1 MQITI
6 DIREKELKKLM
17 PSLAVELKL
26 SPVIKQEQLILGD
39 VIISD
44 ASGKELLIIE
54 RKTLRDLAASIKDGR
69 YEEQSYRLNGHPI
82 HNHNIIYLIE
92 GDLHFYNEKYM
103 RMPKKTLYS
112 AMFCIQYYKGFSL
125 MRTSNVRE
133 SAEYILRM
141 TDKLEREKEKQ
152 GYYNGGEKNKV
163 QDYCVVAK
171 KVKKNNITPDNIG
184 SIILSQIPG
193 VSSVTAL
200 VIMGHF
206 GSLYHLIE
214 RLKEDK
220 SCLSE
225 LTYTTKDA
233 KTRHLSSTAIKN
245 VRKYL
250 LYKRV

>member
-1 MQITI
+1 MHITI

-26 SPVIKQEQLILGD
+26 SPVIKQAQLNLGD
-39 VIISD
+39 TIISD
-44 ASGKELLIIE
+44 ASGNELLIIE
-54 RKTLRDLAASIKDGR
+54 RKTLLDLAASIKDGR
-69 YEEQSYRLNGHPI
+69 YEEQSYRLNNSETP
-82 HNHNIIYLIE
+82 NHNIIYLIE
-92 GDLHFYNEKYM
+92 GDFHFYNEKYM

-141 TDKLEREKEKQ
+141 ADKLDRAKDKQ
-152 GYYNGGEKNKV
+152 GYYNGGETDKV
-163 QDYCVVAK
+163 KDYCVVSK

-200 VIMGHF
+200 VIIEHF
-206 GSLYHLIE
+206 GSLYKLFE
-214 RLKEDK
+214 SLKEDD
-220 SCLSE
+220 SCLRE
-225 LTYTTKDA
+225 LTYITKDG

-250 LYKRV
+250 LYIRV

>member
-6 DIREKELKKLM
+6 DIREKELKKLI

-26 SPVIKQEQLILGD
+26 SPVIKQAQLNLGD
-39 VIISD
+39 AIISD

-69 YEEQSYRLNGHPI
+69 YEEQSYRLNNSDTP
-82 HNHNIIYLIE
+82 NHNIIYLIE
-92 GDLHFYNEKYM
+92 GDFHFYNEKYM

-141 TDKLEREKEKQ
+141 ADKLDRAKDKQ
-152 GYYNGGEKNKV
+152 GYYNGGEKEKV
-163 QDYCVVAK
+163 KDYCVVAK

-193 VSSVTAL
+193 ISSVTAL
-200 VIMGHF
+200 VIIEHF
-206 GSLYHLIE
+206 GSLYKLFE
-214 RLKEDK
+214 SLKEDDA
-220 SCLSE
+220 CLRE
-225 LTYTTKDA
+225 LTYTTKDS

-250 LYKRV
+250 LYIRV